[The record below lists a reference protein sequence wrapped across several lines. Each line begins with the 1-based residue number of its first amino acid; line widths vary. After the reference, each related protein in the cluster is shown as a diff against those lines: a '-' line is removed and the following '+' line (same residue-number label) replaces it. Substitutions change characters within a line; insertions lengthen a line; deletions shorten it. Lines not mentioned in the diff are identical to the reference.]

1 MNSSLT
7 PPAPQPSRKAQ
18 AAQARRAALIEH
30 TRALMLQ
37 RGPHH
42 VSLAEV
48 LRLAGGSKATV
59 AKYFGDRNGLI
70 AAAIAQEANEAMA
83 SLIPLNSP
91 PFQTPDP
98 VEPLAKS
105 LAGLLAGVLTFYL
118 QPASLAVYRGIIAS
132 SGQDA
137 GLATAFY
144 NSGHTAVI
152 TSMAS
157 FLDHLKQRGLRRDLD
172 TTEAAEQL
180 AHALRS
186 GLYEQVLLGILPLP
200 ADEAAI
206 RAKAQAVS
214 RHFLDTALS
223 SKSD

>member
-1 MNSSLT
+1 MNS
-7 PPAPQPSRKAQ
+7 PPAPPPPTPQPSRKAQ
-18 AAQARRAALIEH
+18 ARRSALIEH

-37 RGPHH
+37 HGPHH

-59 AKYFGDRNGLI
+59 VKYFGDRNGLI

-83 SLIPLNSP
+83 HLVSLNAQ
-91 PFQTPDP
+91 PFQEPDP
-98 VEPLAKS
+98 AEPLAEA
-105 LAGLLAGVLTFYL
+105 LTGLLAGVLAFYL
-118 QPASLAVYRGIIAS
+118 RPDSLAIYRGIIAS

-144 NSGHTAVI
+144 HGGHTAVI
-152 TSMAS
+152 TGMAS
-157 FLDHLKQRGLRRDLD
+157 FLDQLKERGLRPDLD

-180 AHALRS
+180 AHTLRS

-200 ADEAAI
+200 ADLDAI
-206 RAKAQAVS
+206 RAKAAAVS
-214 RHFLDTALS
+214 RHFLESALS
-223 SKSD
+223 NKSN